1 MNEPIYTNTYL
12 YSLMNNTYSNQL
24 IFSQCSHY
32 FDEKMSFEI
41 DEKLES
47 IEAANYLI
55 QELLAQID
63 ALKQENNQV

>member
-1 MNEPIYTNTYL
+1 
-12 YSLMNNTYSNQL
+12 
-24 IFSQCSHY
+24 
-32 FDEKMSFEI
+32 MSFEI

-63 ALKQENNQV
+63 ALKQENNQVWKGVNQ

>member
-1 MNEPIYTNTYL
+1 
-12 YSLMNNTYSNQL
+12 
-24 IFSQCSHY
+24 
-32 FDEKMSFEI
+32 MSFEK

-63 ALKQENNQV
+63 ALKQENNQVKKRETQLVKP